1 MTEQDENYV
10 FPWGFHLGDLQAKDG
25 NKIPLYTNTNDGGFC
40 LLYDKA
46 SEAKSD
52 KLLESLALELLSSMP
67 AQSLKVHM
75 FDFGRKKFYNLSPLQ
90 FMSLYEV
97 SHNPKMITDAFQRLE
112 ALIVSRH
119 KDLLCCNRQTINEH
133 NQKSKL
139 KKEYHL
145 VLMNLANF
153 PTEEHELRRIKN
165 FVESAYHAGVY
176 VIAFGD
182 DEIEKSESQTTQTI
196 LGHFKTLKVNNNAF
210 EINKEIFE
218 FVELLTDH
226 TFEPLD
232 LDKDALLQET
242 LANGNIEGFMDPD
255 NIKLETNTRVQ

>member
-1 MTEQDENYV
+1 MTTEQDENYV
-10 FPWGFHLGDLQAKDG
+10 FPWGFHLGDLHATNG
-25 NKIPLYTNTNDGGFC
+25 NEIPLYTNTNDGGFC

-46 SEAKSD
+46 SEATCD

-75 FDFGRKKFYNLSPLQ
+75 FDFGKKKFYNLSPLQ
-90 FMSLYEV
+90 FMGLYEV
-97 SHNPKMITDAFQRLE
+97 SHNPKMITGAFQRLE
-112 ALIVSRH
+112 ELIVSRH
-119 KDLLCCNRQTINEH
+119 KDLLCCNRQTIDEH

-145 VLMNLANF
+145 VLMNLDNF

-176 VIAFGD
+176 VVAFGY
-182 DEIEKSESQTTQTI
+182 DEIEKSDNPTTQTI
-196 LGHFKTLKVNNNAF
+196 LEHFKKLKVTNNAF
-210 EINKEIFE
+210 DINKEIFE
-218 FVELLTDH
+218 FVELLIDH

-242 LANGNIEGFMDPD
+242 LTNGNIEEFMDPE
-255 NIKLETNTRVQ
+255 NIKLETNTRV